1 MIARTWHGAVPAAKA
16 DAYHRYLLRTG
27 LTDYETTP
35 GNRGVLPL
43 RRLDGDLA
51 HFLMVTLWDDLRAI
65 RAFAGDDVL
74 RARYYPEDDDFLVE
88 REPIVTHFDVTMAP
102 TWGAASGGVARLWH
116 GWTSRADA
124 DAYDALLTGEIVP
137 GIESRGVDGY
147 RGMTVWRREAEGEVV
162 FATLMRFDGMDAVRA
177 FAGED
182 VEAAV
187 VPERVRALLTRFDA
201 RSIHYDVLSLEA
213 TDARP

>member
-1 MIARTWHGAVPAAKA
+1 MIARTWHGAVPADKA
-16 DAYHRYLLRTG
+16 DAYHAYLLRTG
-27 LTDYETTP
+27 LADYGTTP

-51 HFLMVTLWDDLRAI
+51 HFLMVTLWDDLSAI

-88 REPIVTHFDVTMAP
+88 REPFVTHDDVVLAP
-102 TWGAASGGVARLWH
+102 TWDDTSTGVARLWH
-116 GWTSRADA
+116 GWTRPEDA
-124 DAYDALLTGEIVP
+124 DAYEALLSTEIVP
-137 GIESRGVDGY
+137 HIAARGMPGY
-147 RGMTVWRREAEGEVV
+147 DGMTVWRREAGGETA

-182 VEAAV
+182 AETAV
-187 VPERVRALLTRFDA
+187 VPKRARALLTHFDA
-201 RSIHYDVLSLEA
+201 QSVHYEVLSLEA
-213 TDARP
+213 ARG

>member
-27 LTDYETTP
+27 LADYRATP

-43 RRLDGDLA
+43 RRTGGDLA
-51 HFLMVTLWDDLRAI
+51 HFLLVTLWDDLGVV

-88 REPIVTHFDVTMAP
+88 REPFVTHYDVVAAP
-102 TWGAASGGVARLWH
+102 TWGAASGGVVRLWH
-116 GWTSRADA
+116 GWTAPGDA
-124 DAYDALLTGEIVP
+124 DAYEALLTGEIVP
-137 GIESRGVDGY
+137 GIESRSVEGY
-147 RGMTVWRREAEGEVV
+147 RGMTVWRREAEGEVA

-187 VPERVRALLTRFDA
+187 VPERARALLSRFDA
-201 RSIHYDVLSLEA
+201 RSEHYDVLSLEVA
-213 TDARP
+213 DA